1 MRVPFARTVLAGL
14 ALAAAACGDDAD
26 TSRLTLRLTDAPGDV
41 QAAVVTISEI
51 YLQGENGRTV
61 LRDRDTTVNL
71 LDLANATADLVAGQ
85 AVPAGSYS
93 QLRFVI
99 TGAYLDV
106 EGEGLFATSPDYE
119 GLPQGAVVT
128 GALQTPS
135 FSTSG
140 VKVILPG
147 DQLVVD
153 GDRTIVLV
161 DFDVSESFGKE
172 AGNSGRWVMRPVIKG
187 ADITVSGSLAVT
199 LAPAQGVTIP
209 AGVAAVL
216 TDGEGNPEPALLLTD
231 GDADGTFTGRFNYLL
246 PDDYTLTFAAPE
258 GLTTFTVDPASQ
270 AVTVSEG
277 GDATASATV
286 TAAQ

>member
-1 MRVPFARTVLAGL
+1 MQFARFRSVLAGF

-26 TSRLTLRLTDAPGDV
+26 NARLSIRLTDAPGDV
-41 QAAVVTISEI
+41 DAAVVTISEI

-71 LDLANATADLVAGQ
+71 LDLANSTADLVDEAV
-85 AVPAGSYS
+85 VPAGTYS

-99 TGAYLDV
+99 TGAYLEV
-106 EGEGLFATSPDYE
+106 EGEGIFATSPDYE
-119 GLPQGAVVT
+119 GLPQGAVVA
-128 GALQTPS
+128 GELQIPS

-147 DQLVVD
+147 DQLTLES
-153 GDRTIVLV
+153 DRRIMLV
-161 DFDVSESFGKE
+161 DFDVSQSFGKE

-199 LAPAQGVTIP
+199 LTPAQGVTIP
-209 AGVAAVL
+209 AGAAAVL
-216 TDGEGNPEPALLLTD
+216 TDGEGGAEPPLVLTD
-231 GDADGTFTGRFNYLL
+231 GDGDGTFTGTFAYLL
-246 PDDYTLTFAAPE
+246 PDDYALTFTPPD
-258 GLTTFTVDPASQ
+258 GLATFTVEPASQ
-270 AVTVSEG
+270 QVTITEG
-277 GDATASATV
+277 GDATATAQV